1 MNMHSSGFAKGSVFF
16 HLKVRSILKA
26 RSLKATVGVLDQS
39 QDSQCKHS
47 VVGKCQWLLKASET
61 DRSSSIPMSLGV
73 QYSLLQ
79 YSLLQAI
86 RLRVV
91 LG

>member
-1 MNMHSSGFAKGSVFF
+1 MNMYSSGFAKGSVSF

-39 QDSQCKHS
+39 QDSQCNHS
-47 VVGKCQWLLKASET
+47 VVGKCEWLLKASET
-61 DRSSSIPMSLGV
+61 GRSSSIPMSLGF
-73 QYSLLQ
+73 Q

-86 RLRVV
+86 RLRIV